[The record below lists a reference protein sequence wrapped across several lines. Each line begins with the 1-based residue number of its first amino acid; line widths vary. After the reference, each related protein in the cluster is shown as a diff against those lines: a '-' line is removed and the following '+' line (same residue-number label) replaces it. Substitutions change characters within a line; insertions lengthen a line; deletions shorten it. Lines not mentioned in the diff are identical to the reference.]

1 MKNLIVKNWK
11 TTLSG
16 IAIGVI
22 AAATYLNWITA
33 DQAVSITSVL
43 TALGLI
49 AAKDNN
55 VSGGEVKQ

>member
-1 MKNLIVKNWK
+1 MKTFIIKNWK

-16 IAIGVI
+16 IAIGAI
-22 AAATYLNWITA
+22 AAASYLGWITA
-33 DQAVSITSVL
+33 DQAVGITSVL

-55 VSGGEVKQ
+55 VTGGKVSQ

>member
-1 MKNLIVKNWK
+1 MKTVIVKNWK

-16 IAIGVI
+16 VAVGLI
-22 AAATYLNWITA
+22 AAAAYLGWITG

-49 AAKDNN
+49 AAKD
-55 VSGGEVKQ
+55 GGEVKQ

>member
-1 MKNLIVKNWK
+1 MKKIIVKNWK

-16 IAIGVI
+16 VAVGLI
-22 AAATYLNWITA
+22 AAAGYLGWITN
-33 DQAVSITSVL
+33 DQAISITTVL

-55 VSGGEVKQ
+55 VTGGEVKQ

>member
-1 MKNLIVKNWK
+1 MKTVIVKNWK

-16 IAIGVI
+16 VAVGLI
-22 AAATYLNWITA
+22 AAAAYLGWITG

-55 VSGGEVKQ
+55 VTGGEVKQ